1 MEIADNSISL
11 IIEVVCPEKS
21 ILNALADIDFGFGQ
35 AVLDNA
41 FQLTNAELAK
51 SKTRLIKALL
61 EETESKLLK
70 INVSSKKKQKS
81 LQEAERDY
89 IRYVLDIN
97 EGNKTKAAKV
107 LSINR
112 RTLQRKLA

>member
-1 MEIADNSISL
+1 MKIADNSISL

-21 ILNALADIDFGFGQ
+21 ILNALADIDLGFAQ

-41 FQLTNAELAK
+41 FQLINAELAK
-51 SKTRLIKALL
+51 SKTILIKALL
-61 EETESKLLK
+61 EETEPRLLK
-70 INVSSKKKQKS
+70 INVSSNKKQKT
-81 LQEAERDY
+81 LQEAEREY

-97 EGNKTKAAKV
+97 EGNKTKAARI

>member
-1 MEIADNSISL
+1 MKIAENSISL
-11 IIEVVCPEKS
+11 IIEVECPEKS
-21 ILNALADIDFGFGQ
+21 ILNALADIDLGFGQ

-41 FQLTNAELAK
+41 FHLINAELAK
-51 SKTRLIKALL
+51 SKTILIKALL
-61 EETESKLLK
+61 EETESRLLK
-70 INVSSKKKQKS
+70 INVSSNKKQKS

-97 EGNKTKAAKV
+97 GGNKTKAAKV